1 MGRNILNNGHYVNHL
16 LDESGF
22 FILPTE
28 LINEFNL
35 KCTYLL
41 TSLWYYMRINRRNQR
56 LQSLVN
62 G

>member
-1 MGRNILNNGHYVNHL
+1 MGITSNDL

-35 KCTYLL
+35 KCTF
-41 TSLWYYMRINRRNQR
+41 
-56 LQSLVN
+56 LQAYGIVCAQIVEITE
-62 G
+62 